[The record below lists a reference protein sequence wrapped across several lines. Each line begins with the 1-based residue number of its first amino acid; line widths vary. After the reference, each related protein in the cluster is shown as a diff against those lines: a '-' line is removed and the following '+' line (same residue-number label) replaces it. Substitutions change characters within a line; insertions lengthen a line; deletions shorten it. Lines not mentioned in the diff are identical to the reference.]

1 MDKWLNHPTA
11 MKLVALALG
20 ILLWAVVHFP
30 EANNMSATPPSQL
43 QTKTISDVKVQ
54 YYGLD
59 ERSFVLQKIEPK
71 TVKMVVRGTKSDLL
85 KLGAEDYKVQ
95 VDLSTVTAGEHTLNL
110 WANLPRGIDVVS
122 LSPTSVT
129 VFVEEL
135 QTKEFEAKVT
145 VTGTPAQGYKAGT
158 PILSPTNR
166 VHVTLPE
173 SQMSRVDHVGA
184 SVSVE
189 GQSKNIKNKSVKLQA
204 FDKNGNVIEGAQIDP
219 AVLEVEVP
227 ITNPFKTVPLQ
238 FKLVG
243 SLPSGLSISR
253 FRPKTEQVTI
263 YGPQVELDKIEFI
276 EADLKLDDLTK
287 SKEVTIPLTAPPNIM
302 AISPTEVTVSVEVVL
317 SQTRTLQGLPVSIEG
332 LADGLD
338 VKITDPSTGV
348 VDITLKGAPAMLDS
362 LQPGD
367 VDVVA
372 DLSGRGPGV
381 HTVPLVVNTPR
392 FIDQAGGN
400 VSVTV
405 EITDPKAATAPP
417 REPSAEQGGGSL
429 DSGAEDGTN
438 QNTESPPPDAE
449 PVVGE

>member
-1 MDKWLNHPTA
+1 M
-11 MKLVALALG
+11 
-20 ILLWAVVHFP
+20 
-30 EANNMSATPPSQL
+30 
-43 QTKTISDVKVQ
+43 
-54 YYGLD
+54 
-59 ERSFVLQKIEPK
+59 
-71 TVKMVVRGTKSDLL
+71 
-85 KLGAEDYKVQ
+85 
-95 VDLSTVTAGEHTLNL
+95 
-110 WANLPRGIDVVS
+110 
-122 LSPTSVT
+122 
-129 VFVEEL
+129 
-135 QTKEFEAKVT
+135 
-145 VTGTPAQGYKAGT
+145 
-158 PILSPTNR
+158 
-166 VHVTLPE
+166 
-173 SQMSRVDHVGA
+173 
-184 SVSVE
+184 
-189 GQSKNIKNKSVKLQA
+189 
-204 FDKNGNVIEGAQIDP
+204 IEGAQIDP

-417 REPSAEQGGGSL
+417 REPAAEQGGGSL
-429 DSGAEDGTN
+429 DSGAEGGTN
-438 QNTESPPPDAE
+438 QNTENPPPDAE